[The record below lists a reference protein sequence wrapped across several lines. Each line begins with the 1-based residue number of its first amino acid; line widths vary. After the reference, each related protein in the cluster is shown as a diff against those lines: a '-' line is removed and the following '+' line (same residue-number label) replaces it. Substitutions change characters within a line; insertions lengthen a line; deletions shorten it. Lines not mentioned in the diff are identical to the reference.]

1 MDLYTIRNKLNMGIS
16 LNEIPLRVVTY
27 SRVST
32 DNLEQKKS
40 LKNQVE
46 HFYEY
51 INQNKNWTYIKSYID
66 DGITGTSAIKRDNF
80 MKMIDDAILGN
91 FDLIVTKEI
100 SRFSRNTLDSI
111 KYTRLLL
118 SHGVYVL
125 FVNDNINTA
134 LPDSELRLT
143 IMSSMAQDEIRRLS
157 ERVKF
162 GMNRAILRGEL
173 LGNNMLY
180 GYKKDKNTGN
190 LNIIESEAKIVRRI
204 YNLYT
209 IELLSLSK
217 ISKILNKEN
226 ITTREGNKWSITT
239 ISRML
244 KNPKYKGYYC
254 GKKSEVIDYMT
265 KKIKYLKEDKWII
278 YKDNKKIP
286 KIIEESIWNKANYRL
301 NSRTKKTN
309 KITNQKYLYSG
320 KIFCLKD
327 NTPFNRR
334 IFRKHNKDVTW
345 VCSTY
350 LKKGK
355 NSCNSPNIRES
366 ELTTIFKDLILK
378 LNINPTNVISILIKN
393 YKKYNI
399 SNNNIDIKRKLIKE
413 KELIN
418 LKKDKL
424 LELTLNGNIS
434 NNEFTLRNNLFNK
447 KIDILEQNLSNLE
460 NKEINNYIEL
470 EKYLTKKINSNHITE
485 KIINIILNK
494 IIVSN
499 EDDTINL
506 KIYLN
511 KIIKK
516 ENKNLKEIYYF
527 KRGNDTK
534 CTKRYIV
541 RYQVEITF

>member
-66 DGITGTSAIKRDNF
+66 DGITGTSVIKRDNF

-143 IMSSMAQDEIRRLS
+143 IMASMAQDEIRRLS

-162 GMNRAILRGEL
+162 GMNRAILRGEI
-173 LGNNMLY
+173 LGNDMLY

-190 LNIIESEAKIVRRI
+190 LNIIEEEAKIVRRI

-209 IELLSLSK
+209 IELLSLSM

-286 KIIEESIWNKANYRL
+286 KIIEEAIWNKANYRL
-301 NSRTKKTN
+301 NIRTKKKH
-309 KITNQKYLYSG
+309 KITSQKYLYSG

-334 IFRKHNKDVTW
+334 IFRKQNKDVTW

-355 NSCNSPNIRES
+355 EFCKTPNIREN
-366 ELTTIFKDLILK
+366 EITTIFKDLILK
-378 LNINPTNVISILIKN
+378 LNINPTDVISILIKN

-424 LELTLNGNIS
+424 LEFALNGNIS
-434 NNEFTLRNNLFNK
+434 NSEFTLKNNLFNK
-447 KIDILEQNLSNLE
+447 KIDILEQNLSNLR
-460 NKEINNYIEL
+460 NKDNNNYIEL
-470 EKYLTKKINSNHITE
+470 EKYLTKKMNSNHLTE

-499 EDDTINL
+499 ENDTINL

-516 ENKNLKEIYYF
+516 ENKKLKEIYYF

-541 RYQVEITF
+541 TYQVELTF